1 MPRGRAAVLLLVTWI
16 SGCAY
21 YSTSSGMLGGIRSLA
36 IPVAENDTVEFE
48 IAERITERAGN
59 AFTEDGQL
67 RIVDEEGADALL
79 LLHVVRLDDRAFTYT
94 ATEETEQYRFKVF
107 VDVELLK
114 VSDDERLL
122 SLEQVEGWGT
132 YDASLEDE
140 EGRDLA
146 VDAALDMI
154 IEEIVDRTT
163 ASW

>member
-1 MPRGRAAVLLLVTWI
+1 
-16 SGCAY
+16 
-21 YSTSSGMLGGIRSLA
+21 MLGGIRSLA

>member
-21 YSTSSGMLGGIRSLA
+21 SSTSSGLLGGIRSLA
-36 IPVAENDTVEFE
+36 IPVAETATVEFE

>member
-1 MPRGRAAVLLLVTWI
+1 M
-16 SGCAY
+16 
-21 YSTSSGMLGGIRSLA
+21 
-36 IPVAENDTVEFE
+36 
-48 IAERITERAGN
+48 
-59 AFTEDGQL
+59 
-67 RIVDEEGADALL
+67 
-79 LLHVVRLDDRAFTYT
+79 HVVRLDDRAFTYT

-114 VSDDERLL
+114 ESDDERLL

>member
-1 MPRGRAAVLLLVTWI
+1 MLRRRGAAFLLVTWI
-16 SGCAY
+16 AGCAY

-67 RIVDEEGADALL
+67 RIGDAEGADALL
-79 LLHVVRLDDRAFTYT
+79 LLHGVQLEDRAFTYT
-94 ATEETEQYRFKVF
+94 AAEETEQYRFKVF
-107 VDVELLK
+107 VDVALLK